1 MLGYLKKTS
10 FRDEAYTKLHNQIIS
25 ETSGDVAG
33 TCITVI
39 SDFEER
45 KDQTTKLLIGI
56 IHTELKKKRVDEE
69 DTELMLSVIEALG
82 IFKSKSSYIPLMK
95 LLDSKYSIEVKN
107 NAKEVLESIPQ

>member
-1 MLGYLKKTS
+1 M
-10 FRDEAYTKLHNQIIS
+10 
-25 ETSGDVAG
+25 
-33 TCITVI
+33 
-39 SDFEER
+39 
-45 KDQTTKLLIGI
+45 
-56 IHTELKKKRVDEE
+56 DEE